1 MPDSGETMR
10 NQKGFSLIELLL
22 VVSVILI
29 ISAIAIPN
37 FLRSRLRANEAS
49 AVASVRLIETGAVT
63 YSLTYP
69 DLGFPAQ
76 LTALGGAN
84 PCSASSST
92 SCLIDD
98 VLAQGAKAG
107 YSFAWA
113 GDGVTPS
120 VAFTLTATPQVIGS
134 SGQRMFCTDQ
144 GGVIYFDP
152 SGSGCTNGSQPLQ

>member
-1 MPDSGETMR
+1 MR
-10 NQKGFSLIELLL
+10 TQKGFSLIELLL

-49 AVASVRLIETGAVT
+49 AVASVRLVETGAVT

-69 DLGFPAQ
+69 DLGFPAN
-76 LTALGGAN
+76 LTNLGGVN
-84 PCSASSST
+84 PCTASSTT

-98 VLAQGAKAG
+98 VLAQGVKGG

-113 GDGVTPS
+113 GDGATPS
-120 VAFTLTATPQVIGS
+120 VAFALTATPQVIGS